1 LKAVGIQ
8 YGEVFQVSDLHFTGK
23 WIPNPFNRTIKTP
36 LEVPAASSHAC
47 AIPNDEDCI
56 LKGIEYVPKPPV
68 GKAAGGKIV
77 EVFGIDLSEY
87 VQAPSYETPF
97 ERFLRDED
105 RLGEMAS
112 QPWVGKGH
120 KL

>member
-1 LKAVGIQ
+1 MV
-8 YGEVFQVSDLHFTGK
+8 
-23 WIPNPFNRTIKTP
+23 PNLFNRSIKTP
-36 LEVPAASSHAC
+36 LEVPAASSHAYD
-47 AIPNDEDCI
+47 ISNDEDCI
-56 LKGIEYVPKPPV
+56 LEGIEYVPKPPV
-68 GKAAGGKIV
+68 GKVAGGKRV

-112 QPWVGKGH
+112 QPWAGKGH